1 MTTSNKK
8 TDIPYHVGIIM
19 DGNRRW
25 ARSRGLPPLEGHRQ
39 GYEKM
44 KKVGKWCKAKG
55 VKILTVWAFSTEN
68 WARSKQEVSYLM
80 DLLANALSKKEI
92 EWIKKEN
99 IKLQII
105 GQRERLSKTLQKLVN
120 EAEEATKNNK
130 DGILNLAISYGGR
143 AEILEAIRKIVAKN
157 IPADKITEEMINQ
170 NLWTAGMPYPDLII
184 RTSGEQRTSG
194 FLLWQSAYSELYF
207 YKKPWPDFSEKDLEE
222 AFGNYV
228 KRQRNFGR

>member
-1 MTTSNKK
+1 
-8 TDIPYHVGIIM
+8 M